1 MDDYVIQMVDN
12 MVEENEELDIA
23 LGELADD
30 ESGWVAESNDEDF
43 DFDGNLRE

>member
-12 MVEENEELDIA
+12 LVEENKELDVA

-30 ESGWVAESNDEDF
+30 KSGWVAESNDFDF
-43 DFDGNLRE
+43 DFDKNLRE